1 MKIFRIVSETL
12 ETLLNRIVIVSGDS
26 DNIAGLSVTL
36 RYSLYRAKAYNRP
49 IIFIYRPLYFPFI
62 FSYIKIHSLKRK
74 HAIFKLTSPY
84 IDNNPWSILRFAIGN
99 TVGAWSFIAFVLN
112 IIKYKIGVLD
122 QVLNYPRFYFAPRQL
137 YSLESLCATQN
148 LSPSD
153 ITEYD
158 YSVNLN
164 AIDSAKCQTYFNELG
179 LLNHKFVCLHI
190 RTMNYKG
197 TLDDENNGFRNASPQ
212 SYIPAIKYLI
222 SKGFIVVRLGD
233 VVPNMLPN
241 IDGYID
247 YANSSYKSEEMD
259 IFLIKKASFYF
270 GTNSGIYDLALL
282 LQTPM
287 LTVNTTE
294 MLGAKPYHR
303 LDVMI
308 YKRVK
313 VRGACQPLSMKEYL
327 KLNSLSLAEIEFI
340 DNEPQDMIEAIDQ
353 MLTNLKGQKINNTVL
368 DTDFREMQ
376 KIAVTR
382 WAEKYKKDAENAVT
396 YMNPVDELDRFAS
409 GHHYC
414 GANGRAFIGKYFL

>member
-1 MKIFRIVSETL
+1 MKIFRITSEIL
-12 ETLLNRIVIVSGDS
+12 EKILNRTVIVSGDS

-36 RYSLYRAKAYNRP
+36 RYALYRAKVYNRP
-49 IIFIYRPLYFPFI
+49 VVFIYRPLYFPFI
-62 FSYIKIHSLKRK
+62 FNYIKIHSLKRK

-84 IDNNPWSILRFAIGN
+84 IDNNSWLILRFLIGN
-99 TVGAWSFIAFVLN
+99 MIGASSFIAFIIN
-112 IIKYKIGVLD
+112 IIKYKIGALD

-137 YSLESLCATQN
+137 YSLGSLCATQN

-158 YSVNLN
+158 YSLNLN
-164 AIDSAKCQTYFNELG
+164 AIDLAKCQLNFNELG
-179 LLNHKFVCLHI
+179 LLNLKFVCLHI

-197 TLDDENNGFRNASPQ
+197 TLDNENNGFRNASPE

-233 VVPNMLPN
+233 VVPNILPN

-259 IFLIKKASFYF
+259 IFLIKKSSFYF

-282 LQTPM
+282 LKTPM

-294 MLGAKPYHR
+294 MLAAKPYHR

-313 VRGACQPLSMKEYL
+313 SHTDRQPLSMKEYL
-327 KLNSLSLAEIEFI
+327 NLDSISLAEIEFI
-340 DNEPQDMIEAIDQ
+340 DNESQDMIEAIDQ
-353 MLTNLKGQKINNTVL
+353 MLANLKGQINDDTAL
-368 DTDFREMQ
+368 DIEFREMQ

-382 WAEKYKKDAENAVT
+382 WAQKYKKDSENAVT
-396 YMNPVDELDRFAS
+396 YMNAVDELDRFSS
-409 GHHYC
+409 GHHY
-414 GANGRAFIGKYFL
+414 NGSIGKAFISKYF